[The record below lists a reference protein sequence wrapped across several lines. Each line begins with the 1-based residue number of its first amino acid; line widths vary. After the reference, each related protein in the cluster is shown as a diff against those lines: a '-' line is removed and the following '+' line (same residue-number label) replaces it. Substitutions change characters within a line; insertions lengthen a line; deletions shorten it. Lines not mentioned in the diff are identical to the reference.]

1 MDCQF
6 CKIFKRTNP
15 KSSSDYSIK
24 QEVEEWYQTQSKNKY
39 YKDIQTRE
47 GWNKKKK
54 KKKRKLLS
62 FLNEYRHQHFLFLF
76 FAFYCIFPLF
86 TFQMLSSFLV
96 PSPGIPL
103 SHLPSPCFYEGV
115 LPPNHP
121 NPHPSPGFSYTG
133 ASRKPSQDQGPLLPL
148 MLDKAIL
155 DRKSTRL
162 NSSHP

>member
-54 KKKRKLLS
+54 KRKE
-62 FLNEYRHQHFLFLF
+62 NY
-76 FAFYCIFPLF
+76 
-86 TFQMLSSFLV
+86 
-96 PSPGIPL
+96 
-103 SHLPSPCFYEGV
+103 
-115 LPPNHP
+115 
-121 NPHPSPGFSYTG
+121 
-133 ASRKPSQDQGPLLPL
+133 
-148 MLDKAIL
+148 
-155 DRKSTRL
+155 
-162 NSSHP
+162 